1 MADETRVMVVDD
13 EALWR
18 NNLEMLLED
27 WGCEVTLAS
36 SGAEAVQK
44 LEDAAQDL
52 VLTDVRMPGMDG
64 LEVLA
69 ELRKRHPHLPVV
81 LVTAEDDVR
90 KAVRAMQGGAADYVS
105 KDERLETLL
114 KEVLDKI
121 KTRRQAASKAAAQRE
136 SGFGEFIGTSD
147 VMEEV
152 YKQIESVA
160 PSALSVLVTGESG
173 TGKELVARTLHSL
186 SPRAAESF
194 IAVNSAAIPHELL
207 ESEVFGH
214 EKGAF
219 TGAVSA
225 RAGCFELAH
234 QGTLFLDE
242 IGEMPMALQP
252 KLLRVLED
260 GRVRRL
266 GGSREFGVDV
276 RVVAATNREPKDAIE
291 EGTLRE
297 DLFFRLNV
305 FQVELPP
312 LRERG
317 DDLELLAD
325 YFGERFSERYKVP
338 KSRLS
343 SQALDHMRRY
353 TWPGNVREL
362 RNAMERAVVLAKGE
376 DIQVE
381 NLPPSVRNLDEPVS
395 VDVGFPVG
403 TTIADA
409 EKALILKTLESTG
422 NNKQRASELLGVD
435 VKTVR
440 NKLHKYGMA

>member
-1 MADETRVMVVDD
+1 MAEETRVLVVDD
-13 EALWR
+13 ESLWR
-18 NNLEMLLED
+18 DNLEVLLED
-27 WGCEVTLAS
+27 WDCEVTLAS

-44 LEDAAQDL
+44 LERQSQDL

-64 LEVLA
+64 LELLA

-90 KAVRAMQGGAADYVS
+90 KAVEAMRGGAADYVS
-105 KDERLETLL
+105 KDERLEELL
-114 KEVLDKI
+114 KEVLQKLE
-121 KTRRQAASKAAAQRE
+121 TRRVAASQAASHRE
-136 SGFGEFIGTSD
+136 GGFGEFIGTSSA
-147 VMEEV
+147 MKEV
-152 YKQIESVA
+152 YQQIQSVA
-160 PSALSVLVTGESG
+160 PSAVSVLVTGESG

-186 SPRAAESF
+186 SPRAKESF

-219 TGAVSA
+219 TGAVSS

-276 RVVAATNREPKDAIE
+276 RVVAATNRSPKKAIDD
-291 EGTLRE
+291 GNLRE

-305 FQVELPP
+305 FQIDLPP

-317 DDLELLAD
+317 DDMELLAD
-325 YFGERFSERYKVP
+325 YFAERFSERYKVP
-338 KSRLS
+338 KSRLA
-343 SQALDHMRRY
+343 SQALEHMRRY

-376 DIQVE
+376 DIEVE

-395 VDVGFPVG
+395 VEVGFPVG